1 MTGSAGEL
9 RVVALCMAPAEV
21 HTAQN
26 LRFSTQAIIDGLGAA
41 FDASKAT
48 PLDQLVFIDIARI
61 EELLEML
68 PKPTPPYPKAEE
80 MVMNLALSDQNIGL
94 RIRENLDLLKVC

>member
-1 MTGSAGEL
+1 MSLERTTEVHTLAAQAAEMTGSAGEL

-26 LRFSTQAIIDGLGAA
+26 LNFSTQAIIDGLGAA

-68 PKPTPPYPKAEE
+68 PKPVAVE
-80 MVMNLALSDQNIGL
+80 AAA
-94 RIRENLDLLKVC
+94 R